1 MPKLSIII
9 PIFNTSILLRRCLD
23 CICNQTLR
31 DIEIICID
39 DGSTDSSPHILTEY
53 AIDDPRIF
61 VISLTQNKGA
71 AIARNI
77 GISSA
82 SGDFIG
88 FIDSD
93 DTVDYDFFEKLYNKS
108 QITQNLIVKG
118 NLKIHSLTNEW
129 IDPQINK
136 KIHINKGYFLSNFGT
151 AIYNRNYIL
160 ENNLYFPNIPNGEDL
175 AFIVKTISCGAELDI
190 VDDTY
195 YYYWHRPNSS
205 SQRPITSQ
213 TINSMAKYIY
223 NAIDFINKK
232 NYDVKIYTIH
242 FFKFIEDC
250 FMLISLCQDKEA
262 KKVCSKLIGYIY
274 DKNKHQDE
282 LDALILNK
290 DQFLL
295 YPIQNKYYDILE
307 NWNNMTQFQK
317 LRVKLNTKRHF

>member
-1 MPKLSIII
+1 MPKISIII
-9 PIFNTSILLRRCLD
+9 PIFNTSIWLRRCLD

-39 DGSTDSSPHILTEY
+39 DASTDSTPHILTEY
-53 AIDDPRIF
+53 AIADPRIF
-61 VISLTQNKGA
+61 VISLSQNKGA

-77 GISSA
+77 GINAA

-93 DTVDYDFFEKLYNKS
+93 DTVDQDFFEKLYNRS
-108 QITQNLIVKG
+108 QATQNLIVKG
-118 NLKIHSLTNEW
+118 NLKIHTLTGEW

-136 KIHINKGYFLSNFGT
+136 NVYINKGYFLSNFGT

-160 ENNLYFPNIPNGEDL
+160 ENKLYFPNIPNGEDL
-175 AFIVKTISCGAELDI
+175 AFIVKAISCGAGLDI
-190 VDDTY
+190 IDDTY
-195 YYYWHRPNSS
+195 YYYWHRSNSS

-213 TINSMAKYIY
+213 TIYSMSKYIY
-223 NAIDFINKK
+223 DAIDFINDR
-232 NYDVKIYTIH
+232 NYDIEIYSIH

-250 FMLISLCQDKEA
+250 FMLINLCQDEEA
-262 KKVCSKLIGYIY
+262 KRICSKLIGYIY

-282 LDALILNK
+282 LNALILSK

-295 YPIQNKYYDILE
+295 YPIQKKYYDILE
-307 NWNNMTQFQK
+307 HWNNMTQLQK
-317 LRVKLNTKRHF
+317 LRVKLNTKKHF